1 MANENDIEPIARQ
14 TRFATL
20 KRAPMQTVGAQKL
33 TFSTTWTALRE
44 LWGQREMLD
53 LLIRRDLKSR
63 YKDSALG
70 FAWSL
75 IKPLT
80 QLLIYYVVMGQFL
93 GAARGIADFAIYI
106 FAGLTAYSLFS
117 EIISSCTG
125 SIVGNSG
132 LIKKIYMPR
141 EIFPLASVGSAL
153 FNFLIQMGILLTA
166 TIVLGQF
173 PISSDIV
180 YFFPALLVVVVYA
193 LAFGLLLA
201 AINVYMRDIQYLV
214 EVALMV
220 LLWASPIVY
229 SWSMVRGVLKSPWLL
244 EIYTNNPITLAVLGF
259 QRSLWMGGQAGAEY
273 PAHLM
278 LRLLIAALIG
288 VGLVVVFHRVFAR
301 LQGNFAQAL

>member
-1 MANENDIEPIARQ
+1 MPNQNDEQLTRAARL
-14 TRFATL
+14 TALRH
-20 KRAPMQTVGAQKL
+20 APLQTVGAQKL
-33 TFSTTWTALRE
+33 TFGTTWSSLRE

-93 GAARGIADFAIYI
+93 GAARGISDFAIYI
-106 FAGLTAYSLFS
+106 FAGLTAYSLFI

-153 FNFLIQMGILLTA
+153 FNFLIQLGILLA
-166 TIVLGQF
+166 AALLLGRF
-173 PISSDIV
+173 PISADIV
-180 YFFPALLVVVVYA
+180 YFLPALLVVILFA

-214 EVALMV
+214 EVGLMV

-229 SWSMVRGVLKSPWLL
+229 SWSMVRGVVSNPWLL
-244 EIYTNNPITLAVLGF
+244 EAYTDNPITLAVLGF

-278 LRLLIAALIG
+278 LRLLIASI
-288 VGLVVVFHRVFAR
+288 VGLVLVVIFHRVFAR